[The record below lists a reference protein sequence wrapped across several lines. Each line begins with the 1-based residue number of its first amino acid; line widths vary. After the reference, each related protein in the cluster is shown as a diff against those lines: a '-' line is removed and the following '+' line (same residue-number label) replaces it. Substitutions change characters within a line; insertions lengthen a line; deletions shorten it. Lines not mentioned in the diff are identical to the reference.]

1 MRRSSEVLGHLG
13 RFAELAAPLPFVCGL
28 GADLPAVPAPRVRGA
43 ALAPQ
48 DPLAIEWTVVV
59 LGAHKAALL
68 VARDL
73 GSAGDDRDR
82 ELEFV
87 LSFDRTLV
95 TAAALSLIGRRT
107 RR

>member
-1 MRRSSEVLGHLG
+1 VRARRRS
-13 RFAELAAPLPFVCGL
+13 ACGTRP
-28 GADLPAVPAPRVRGA
+28 GVRGA

-48 DPLAIEWTVVV
+48 DPSAIEWTVVV